1 MPRGRGGKRQGTPGM
16 GYSNRSDL
24 AQAPRA
30 APSKRYGEATATL
43 EAQKALPLP
52 QESAPATPPSP
63 PAPAGPLP
71 GDVSLGAPSARPAEP
86 LTAGLSI
93 GAGPG
98 PSALQPAVDPVVETL
113 RAAYRAFPNAETAA
127 LLEAIEGRSA

>member
-1 MPRGRGGKRQGTPGM
+1 MA
-16 GYSNRSDL
+16 YSNRSDL

-30 APSKRYGEATATL
+30 APSKRYGEAQASL
-43 EAQKALPLP
+43 DAQKAVPLP
-52 QESAPATPPSP
+52 QASAPGPAGPPP
-63 PAPAGPLP
+63 PAGPLP
-71 GDVSLGAPSARPAEP
+71 GDLGFTAPSSRPAEP
-86 LTAGLSI
+86 ITAGLPI

-127 LLEAIEGRSA
+127 LLEAIERRA